1 MILPLTRSIKGKPV
15 ASTWAASLRLAV
27 WCLDCARF
35 SFLIVS
41 TIVLSTESTVAQ
53 SSTDIF
59 SVIEDSVTDAV
70 EKAERSVVAI
80 ARIPIAPE
88 PLDRQAARNQFGIH
102 ADLRSNDPL
111 APGYIPKNPGT
122 GILMASPDNP
132 GLRLILTNY
141 HVVKGGQPFRN
152 DGIIRSESRITVR
165 FSRTQAAWA
174 TIYAA
179 DPRSDLAVLAF
190 DPSSIEPAPADIPV
204 ISISEDPRVRKGQFV
219 ISLGNPYAIARDSSP
234 SVSLGMISNVSR
246 FPFTETTSD
255 RETIHHFGTLLH
267 VDTRLGPGASG
278 GALLNRNGDLIGI
291 TTSLAAL
298 EGYETSVGYAV
309 PLNSSLRRIVED
321 LLRGYEIEYGFLGVV
336 PGAPQD
342 VQATIGSVTRKTR
355 GVAIRQVVPESPA
368 FRAGLRRKDI
378 VLAVNGV
385 PVFEPT
391 DILREVGLLAPG
403 STGRLRIIRA
413 NNGRERIMPVLLAK
427 WPRRHVDRIIV
438 SNDRYP
444 IWRGL
449 KVDWPTSRSRH
460 FDYDRPYPR
469 AIVVDRV
476 EPDSPAEIAGLRE
489 GDLLTEAHGASIET
503 PLQFLKAVANAN
515 GPVQVRLIDGS
526 REPLIRTIE
535 PSR

>member
-1 MILPLTRSIKGKPV
+1 VARTWVAFQRLEVRPCRCTPIGFFVVAVILLVTEP
-15 ASTWAASLRLAV
+15 AA
-27 WCLDCARF
+27 
-35 SFLIVS
+35 
-41 TIVLSTESTVAQ
+41 AQ
-53 SSTDIF
+53 SSADIF
-59 SVIEDSVTDAV
+59 AAIEDSVTNVV
-70 EKAERSVVAI
+70 EKAERSIVAV

-88 PLDRQAARNQFGIH
+88 SLDRQAARDQFG
-102 ADLRSNDPL
+102 LRPNFYVNDPL
-111 APGYIPKNPGT
+111 SPGYIPKNPGT

-132 GLRLILTNY
+132 RQRLILTNY

-152 DGIIRSESRITVR
+152 DGIIRSESRIAVR

-190 DPSSIEPAPADIPV
+190 DPSDIESAPADIPV
-204 ISISEDPRVRKGQFV
+204 IQISDDARVRKGQFV
-219 ISLGNPYAIARDSSP
+219 ISLGNPYAIARDGSP

-246 FPFTETTSD
+246 FPFAETTSD

-278 GALLNRNGDLIGI
+278 GALLNRDGDLIGM

-309 PLNSSLRRIVED
+309 PLNSSIRRIVDD
-321 LLRGYEIEYGFLGVV
+321 LLRGYEVEYGFLGVV
-336 PGAPQD
+336 PGSPKE
-342 VQATIGSVTRKTR
+342 VKATFGSVTRETR
-355 GVAIRQVVPESPA
+355 GVSIRTVVADSPA
-368 FRAGLRRKDI
+368 FRAGLRANDI

-385 PVFEPT
+385 SIFEPS
-391 DILREVGLLAPG
+391 DILREIGLLAPG
-403 STGRLRIIRA
+403 STARLRIIRS
-413 NNGRERIMPVLLAK
+413 NNGRERIVSVPLAK
-427 WPRRHVDRIIV
+427 WPRRHTDRIIV

-444 IWRGL
+444 LWRGM
-449 KVDWPTSRSRH
+449 KIDWPTSRSRH

-476 EPDSPAEIAGLRE
+476 EPGSPAEIAGLRE
-489 GDLLTEAHGASIET
+489 GDLLTEAHGAEIET
-503 PLQFLKAVANAN
+503 PQQFLKAVVNAN
-515 GPVQVRLIDGS
+515 GPVQVRLMDGS
-526 REPLIRTIE
+526 REPLIRTIG

>member
-1 MILPLTRSIKGKPV
+1 MALIR
-15 ASTWAASLRLAV
+15 AASLRLAV
-27 WCLDCARF
+27 RRCGCASF
-35 SFLIVS
+35 SFLILS
-41 TIVLSTESTVAQ
+41 TIVLSTKPAVAQ
-53 SSTDIF
+53 SSADIF
-59 SVIEDSVTDAV
+59 AAIENSVTEAV

-88 PLDRQAARNQFGIH
+88 PLERQRARNQFGIH
-102 ADLRSNDPL
+102 PDLGANDPL

-132 GLRLILTNY
+132 RLRLILTNY

-152 DGIIRSESRITVR
+152 DGIIRSESRIAVR

-190 DPSSIEPAPADIPV
+190 DPADIESSPADIPV
-204 ISISEDPRVRKGQFV
+204 IQISDDSRVRKGQFV
-219 ISLGNPYAIARDSSP
+219 ISLGNPYAIARDGSP

-246 FPFTETTSD
+246 FPFLD
-255 RETIHHFGTLLH
+255 APIDQETIHHFGTLLH
-267 VDTRLGPGASG
+267 IDTRLGPGASG
-278 GALLNRNGDLIGI
+278 GALLDRDGDLIGM

-309 PLNSSLRRIVED
+309 PLNSSLRRIVDD

-336 PGAPQD
+336 PGDPQD
-342 VQATIGSVTRKTR
+342 VEATLISVKRKTR
-355 GVAIRQVVPESPA
+355 GVPISQVVPESPA
-368 FRAGLRRKDI
+368 YRAGLRRNDI

-385 PVFEPT
+385 PMFEKT
-391 DILREVGLLAPG
+391 DILREVGLLPPG
-403 STGRLRIIRA
+403 SSGQLRIIQA
-413 NNGRERIMPVLLAK
+413 SSGRQSSMYVPLAK

-476 EPDSPAEIAGLRE
+476 EPGSPAEIAGLRE
-489 GDLLTEAHGASIET
+489 GDLLTEAHGTDVET
-503 PLQFLKAVANAN
+503 PQEFLKAVASAN
-515 GPVQVRLIDGS
+515 GAVQVRLIDGS
-526 REPLIRTIE
+526 REPLIRTIA